1 MRDIENNKNDIMKL
15 EVLRFSSQSEST
27 LGILFNITNGREFL
41 CFTLEDEFR
50 TQKVYGET
58 RIPAGTYEIE
68 LRTIGRFHER
78 YLKKFPEMHI
88 GMLWIRNV
96 PNFSFVL
103 IHIGNRDDDTAA
115 CLLVGDTCQQNI
127 TEEGFIGYS
136 TLAYKRIYPPI
147 ANWIASKRK
156 ATITFVDFDSVKEI
170 GNAFNFYRNL

>member
-96 PNFSFVL
+96 PNFC
-103 IHIGNRDDDTAA
+103 IKH
-115 CLLVGDTCQQNI
+115 
-127 TEEGFIGYS
+127 
-136 TLAYKRIYPPI
+136 
-147 ANWIASKRK
+147 
-156 ATITFVDFDSVKEI
+156 
-170 GNAFNFYRNL
+170 